1 MVDVELMMKIYLL
14 TMMMIYLLNITK
26 KMVDRDQ
33 YLQMK
38 MSMTNQQEVTVMI
51 VILGNRNP
59 LNELVLKK
67 VIFAL
72 AIENTMIETM
82 TTNHRSKLVEICLSN
97 NEEKFLH
104 QSSNSSA
111 KYR

>member
-14 TMMMIYLLNITK
+14 TMMMIYLLNIMK

-38 MSMTNQQEVTVMI
+38 MSMTNQQEVMVMI

-82 TTNHRSKLVEICLSN
+82 TTNHHSKLVEICLLN